1 MLEHL
6 RQIQAKKTEQIIQN
20 ETKMKTIT
28 FEASSVNIV
37 PNATNLSIEVDLR
50 DIEIANLLDEIG
62 EREVV
67 NYLEEK
73 GCTINN

>member
-1 MLEHL
+1 MRDEQRKL
-6 RQIQAKKTEQIIQN
+6 RFKKN

-28 FEASSVNIV
+28 FETRSANIV
-37 PNATNLSIEVDLR
+37 PNIRTLSIEVDLS
-50 DIEIANLLDEIG
+50 DMELFNLLDEIG

-73 GCTINN
+73 GYTINN